1 MVFSTNQTRQLYVVT
16 TEGGLK
22 SSGITATDKAGSIL
36 PKSDNKKSHFY
47 LEYKGVAGLMRSD
60 LVDIKN
66 ILYAKATDA
75 DAMAREL
82 KAYTVTLDT
91 EVNSGNPV
99 AGQDYMLRIAFRQYV
114 GMSDE
119 DQYFKYGIAHAYTG
133 MTASKLYEV
142 LAVSL
147 AKNFSRE
154 LYPLVDI
161 QLIDH
166 TTGAANNNDDKLVPV
181 LVNGQIQKLAALEG
195 GHEYSGIVIG
205 EVEQEWT
212 LGVKPCVPV
221 YFTVFPQTI
230 VVGGDERIWG
240 KVKETKPAGKVENGK
255 IIADLEYFCM
265 GERGDQYRN
274 VGWPHVIPTKYLVN
288 PTNKYNIID
297 IHYAWQGAG
306 ENVQKSEKTLSI
318 AVPKIGANNSISNV
332 LANSI
337 ITAINTATGLSI
349 ALLDTSAS

>member
-22 SSGITATDKAGSIL
+22 SSSIIATDKAGSIL

-47 LEYKGVAGLMRSD
+47 IEYKGVAGLMRSD
-60 LVDIKN
+60 LVDVKN

-91 EVNSGNPV
+91 EVNGGSPV

-119 DQYFKYGIAHAYTG
+119 DQYFKYGIAHAYAG

-154 LYPLVDI
+154 LYPLVNI
-161 QLIDH
+161 SLI
-166 TTGAANNNDDKLVPV
+166 NNSDGQVPV
-181 LVNGQIQKLAALEG
+181 LKNGEIQKYEAATFK
-195 GHEYSGIVIG
+195 GIRID

-230 VVGGDERIWG
+230 VVDGDERIWG
-240 KVKETKPAGKVENGK
+240 KVKETEPSGKVENGK

-318 AVPKIGANNSISNV
+318 AVPKIGATNSVSNV
-332 LANSI
+332 LANNVI
-337 ITAINTATGLSI
+337 KAINTATGLNI

>member
-16 TEGGLK
+16 TDGGLK
-22 SSGITATDKAGSIL
+22 SSSILTTDKAGSIL
-36 PKSDNKKSHFY
+36 PKGDNKKSHFY

-60 LVDIKN
+60 LVDVKN

-119 DQYFKYGIAHAYTG
+119 DQYFKYGIAHAYAG

-154 LYPLVDI
+154 LYPLVNI
-161 QLIDH
+161 SLID
-166 TTGAANNNDDKLVPV
+166 NSDEQVPV
-181 LVNGQIQKLAALEG
+181 LKNGEIQKYEAATFK
-195 GHEYSGIVIG
+195 GIRID

-230 VVGGDERIWG
+230 VVDGDERIWG
-240 KVKETKPAGKVENGK
+240 KVEETEPSGKVENGK

-306 ENVQKSEKTLSI
+306 ENVQKSEKTISI
-318 AVPKIGANNSISNV
+318 AVPKIGATNSVSNA
-332 LANSI
+332 LANNVI
-337 ITAINTATGLSI
+337 NAINTATGLSI

>member
-22 SSGITATDKAGSIL
+22 SSSILTTDKAGSIL
-36 PKSDNKKSHFY
+36 PKGDNKKSHFY

-60 LVDIKN
+60 LVNTDK

-91 EVNSGNPV
+91 SVNGGEPV
-99 AGQDYMLRIAFRQYV
+99 VGQDYMLRIAFRQYV

-119 DQYFKYGIAHAYTG
+119 DQYFKYGIAHAYAG
-133 MTASKLYEV
+133 MTTSQLYEV
-142 LAVSL
+142 LAQSL
-147 AKNFSRE
+147 AGNFVRE
-154 LYPLVDI
+154 LYPLINVS
-161 QLIDH
+161 LIKE
-166 TTGAANNNDDKLVPV
+166 NDDKVPV
-181 LVNGQIQKLAALEG
+181 LKNGEILKYEAG
-195 GHEYSGIVIG
+195 TFKGVFID

-212 LGVKPCVPV
+212 LGVKACVPV
-221 YFTVFPQTI
+221 YFTVYPQTI
-230 VVGGDERIWG
+230 MLDGDERIWG
-240 KVKETKPAGKVENGK
+240 KVEKAESLGKVENGK

-288 PTNKYNIID
+288 ATNKYNVID

-306 ENVQKSEKTLSI
+306 ENIQKSEKTISI
-318 AVPKIGANNSISNV
+318 AVPKIGDTNSVSNV
-332 LANSI
+332 LTNSI
-337 ITAINTATGLSI
+337 ITAINTATGLNI
-349 ALLDTSAS
+349 DLLDTSAS

>member
-16 TEGGLK
+16 TDGGLK
-22 SSGITATDKAGSIL
+22 SSSILTTDKAGSIL
-36 PKSDNKKSHFY
+36 PKGDNKKSHFY

-60 LVDIKN
+60 LVDVKN

-91 EVNSGNPV
+91 EVNGGNPV
-99 AGQDYMLRIAFRQYV
+99 AGQDYMLRIAFRQFV

-119 DQYFKYGIAHAYTG
+119 DQYFKYGIAHAYAG

-154 LYPLVDI
+154 LYPLVNI
-161 QLIDH
+161 SLI
-166 TTGAANNNDDKLVPV
+166 NNSDAQVPV
-181 LVNGQIQKLAALEG
+181 LKNGEIQKYEAATFK
-195 GHEYSGIVIG
+195 GIRID

-230 VVGGDERIWG
+230 VVDGDERIWG
-240 KVKETKPAGKVENGK
+240 KVKETEPSGKVENGK

-318 AVPKIGANNSISNV
+318 AVPKIGATNSVSNV
-332 LANSI
+332 LANNVI
-337 ITAINTATGLSI
+337 NAINTATGLSI

>member
-16 TEGGLK
+16 TDGGLK
-22 SSGITATDKAGSIL
+22 SSSILTTDKAGSIL
-36 PKSDNKKSHFY
+36 PKGDNKKSHFY

-60 LVDIKN
+60 LVDVKN

-75 DAMAREL
+75 DALAREL

-91 EVNSGNPV
+91 EVNGGNPV

-119 DQYFKYGIAHAYTG
+119 DQYFKYGIAHAYAG

-154 LYPLVDI
+154 LYPLVNI
-161 QLIDH
+161 SLI
-166 TTGAANNNDDKLVPV
+166 NNSDGQVPV
-181 LVNGQIQKLAALEG
+181 LKNGEIQKYEAATFK
-195 GHEYSGIVIG
+195 GIRID

-230 VVGGDERIWG
+230 VVDGDERIWG
-240 KVKETKPAGKVENGK
+240 KVKETEPTGKVENGK

-318 AVPKIGANNSISNV
+318 AVPKIGATNSVSNV
-332 LANSI
+332 LANDI
-337 ITAINTATGLSI
+337 ITKINTATGLSI
-349 ALLDTSAS
+349 ALLDVSAS

>member
-16 TEGGLK
+16 TDGGLK
-22 SSGITATDKAGSIL
+22 SSSILTTDKAGSIL
-36 PKSDNKKSHFY
+36 PKGDNKKSHFY

-60 LVDIKN
+60 LVDVKN

-99 AGQDYMLRIAFRQYV
+99 AGQDYMLRIAFRQFV

-119 DQYFKYGIAHAYTG
+119 DQYFKYGIAHAYAG

-154 LYPLVDI
+154 LYPLVNI
-161 QLIDH
+161 SLI
-166 TTGAANNNDDKLVPV
+166 NNSDGQVPV
-181 LVNGQIQKLAALEG
+181 LKNGEIQKYEAATFK
-195 GHEYSGIVIG
+195 GIRID

-230 VVGGDERIWG
+230 VVDGDERIWG
-240 KVKETKPAGKVENGK
+240 KVKETEPSGKVENGK

-318 AVPKIGANNSISNV
+318 AVPKIGATNSVSNV
-332 LANSI
+332 LANNVI
-337 ITAINTATGLSI
+337 NAINTATGLSI
-349 ALLDTSAS
+349 ALLDVSAS

>member
-22 SSGITATDKAGSIL
+22 SSSIIATDKAGSIL

-47 LEYKGVAGLMRSD
+47 LEYKGIAGLMRSD

-119 DQYFKYGIAHAYTG
+119 DQYFKYGIAHAYAG

-154 LYPLVDI
+154 LNPLVNI
-161 QLIDH
+161 SLI
-166 TTGAANNNDDKLVPV
+166 NNSDGQVPV
-181 LVNGQIQKLAALEG
+181 LKNGEIQKYEAATFK
-195 GHEYSGIVIG
+195 GIRID

-230 VVGGDERIWG
+230 VVDGDERIWG
-240 KVKETKPAGKVENGK
+240 KVEETEPSGKVENGK

-318 AVPKIGANNSISNV
+318 AVPKIGATNSVSNV
-332 LANSI
+332 LANNVI
-337 ITAINTATGLSI
+337 NAINTATGLSI
-349 ALLDTSAS
+349 ALLDVSAS

>member
-1 MVFSTNQTRQLYVVT
+1 
-16 TEGGLK
+16 
-22 SSGITATDKAGSIL
+22 
-36 PKSDNKKSHFY
+36 
-47 LEYKGVAGLMRSD
+47 
-60 LVDIKN
+60 
-66 ILYAKATDA
+66 
-75 DAMAREL
+75 
-82 KAYTVTLDT
+82 
-91 EVNSGNPV
+91 
-99 AGQDYMLRIAFRQYV
+99 
-114 GMSDE
+114 
-119 DQYFKYGIAHAYTG
+119 

-161 QLIDH
+161 TLVKD
-166 TTGAANNNDDKLVPV
+166 NNDKVPV
-181 LVNGQIQKLAALEG
+181 LKNGEIQKFATATFK
-195 GHEYSGIVIG
+195 GILIN

-212 LGVKPCVPV
+212 LGVKACVPV

-230 VVGGDERIWG
+230 MVNGDERIWG
-240 KVKETKPAGKVENGK
+240 KVEETASSGKVENGK

-306 ENVQKSEKTLSI
+306 ENVQKSEKTISI
-318 AVPKIGANNSISNV
+318 AVPKIGATNSVSNA
-332 LANSI
+332 LANNVI
-337 ITAINTATGLSI
+337 NAINTATGLSI

>member
-16 TEGGLK
+16 TDGGLK
-22 SSGITATDKAGSIL
+22 SSSIIATDKAGSIL

-75 DAMAREL
+75 NAMAREL

-91 EVNSGNPV
+91 EVNGGNPV

-119 DQYFKYGIAHAYTG
+119 DQYFKYGIAHAYAG

-154 LYPLVDI
+154 LYPLVNI
-161 QLIDH
+161 SLI
-166 TTGAANNNDDKLVPV
+166 NNSDEQVPV
-181 LVNGQIQKLAALEG
+181 LKNGEIQKYEAATFK
-195 GHEYSGIVIG
+195 GIRID

-230 VVGGDERIWG
+230 VVDGDERIWG
-240 KVKETKPAGKVENGK
+240 KVEETEPSGKVENGK

-318 AVPKIGANNSISNV
+318 AVPKIGATNSVSNV
-332 LANSI
+332 LANDI
-337 ITAINTATGLSI
+337 ITKINTATGLSI

>member
-16 TEGGLK
+16 TDGGLK
-22 SSGITATDKAGSIL
+22 TSSIIATDKAGSIL

-60 LVDIKN
+60 LMDINN
-66 ILYAKATDA
+66 ILYVKATDA
-75 DAMAREL
+75 DAMARDL

-91 EVNSGNPV
+91 EVNGGNPV

-119 DQYFKYGIAHAYTG
+119 DQYFKYGIAHAYAG
-133 MTASKLYEV
+133 MTTSQLYEV
-142 LAVSL
+142 LSDSL
-147 AKNFSRE
+147 AKNFIRE
-154 LYPLVDI
+154 LYPLINVS
-161 QLIDH
+161 LIK
-166 TTGAANNNDDKLVPV
+166 NNNEKVPV
-181 LVNGQIQKLAALEG
+181 LKNGEILKYEAG
-195 GHEYSGIVIG
+195 TFKGIFID

-212 LGVKPCVPV
+212 LGVKACVPV
-221 YFTVFPQTI
+221 YFTVYPQTI
-230 VVGGDERIWG
+230 MLDGDERIWG
-240 KVKETKPAGKVENGK
+240 KVEKAESLGKVENGK

-318 AVPKIGANNSISNV
+318 AVPKIGATNSVSNV
-332 LANSI
+332 LANNVI
-337 ITAINTATGLSI
+337 NAINTATGLSI

>member
-22 SSGITATDKAGSIL
+22 SSSIIATDKAGSIL

-60 LVDIKN
+60 LVDVKN

-75 DAMAREL
+75 NAMAREL
-82 KAYTVTLDT
+82 KAYTVTLDS
-91 EVNSGNPV
+91 EVNGGNPV
-99 AGQDYMLRIAFRQYV
+99 TGQDYMLRIAFRQYV

-119 DQYFKYGIAHAYTG
+119 DQYFKYGIAHAYAG

-154 LYPLVDI
+154 LYPLVNI
-161 QLIDH
+161 SLI
-166 TTGAANNNDDKLVPV
+166 NNSDGQVPV
-181 LVNGQIQKLAALEG
+181 LKNGEIQKYEAATFK
-195 GHEYSGIVIG
+195 GIRID

-221 YFTVFPQTI
+221 YFTIFPQTI
-230 VVGGDERIWG
+230 VVNGDERIWG
-240 KVKETKPAGKVENGK
+240 KVEETESTGKVENGK

-318 AVPKIGANNSISNV
+318 AVPKIGANNQASNA

-349 ALLDTSAS
+349 ALLDVSAS

>member
-16 TEGGLK
+16 TVGGLK
-22 SSGITATDKAGSIL
+22 SNSIIATDKAGSIL
-36 PKSDNKKSHFY
+36 PKGDNKKSHFY

-60 LVDIKN
+60 LVDVKN

-119 DQYFKYGIAHAYTG
+119 DQYFKYGIAHAYAG

-142 LAVSL
+142 LATSL

-154 LYPLVDI
+154 LYPLVNI
-161 QLIDH
+161 SLI
-166 TTGAANNNDDKLVPV
+166 NNSDNKQVPV
-181 LVNGQIQKLAALEG
+181 LKNGEIQKYEAATFK
-195 GHEYSGIVIG
+195 GILID

-221 YFTVFPQTI
+221 YFTIFPQTI
-230 VVGGDERIWG
+230 VVDGDEIIWG
-240 KVKETKPAGKVENGK
+240 KVEETKPAGKVENGK

-318 AVPKIGANNSISNV
+318 AVPKIGATNSVSNK
-332 LANSI
+332 LANDI
-337 ITAINTATGLSI
+337 ITKINTATGLSI
-349 ALLDTSAS
+349 ALLDVSAS

>member
-16 TEGGLK
+16 TDGGLK
-22 SSGITATDKAGSIL
+22 SSSILTTDKAGSIL
-36 PKSDNKKSHFY
+36 PKGDNKKSHFY

-60 LVDIKN
+60 LVDVKN

-91 EVNSGNPV
+91 EVNGGNPV
-99 AGQDYMLRIAFRQYV
+99 AGQDYMLRIAFRQFV

-119 DQYFKYGIAHAYTG
+119 DQYFKYGIAHAYAG

-154 LYPLVDI
+154 LYPLVNI
-161 QLIDH
+161 SLI
-166 TTGAANNNDDKLVPV
+166 NNSDAHVPV
-181 LVNGQIQKLAALEG
+181 LKNGEIQKYEAATFK
-195 GHEYSGIVIG
+195 GIRID

-230 VVGGDERIWG
+230 VVDGDERIWG
-240 KVKETKPAGKVENGK
+240 KVEETEPSGKVENGK

-288 PTNKYNIID
+288 PTDKYNIID

-318 AVPKIGANNSISNV
+318 AVPKIGATNSVSNK
-332 LANSI
+332 LANDI
-337 ITAINTATGLSI
+337 ITKINTATGLSI
-349 ALLDTSAS
+349 ALLDVSAS

>member
-16 TEGGLK
+16 TDGGLK
-22 SSGITATDKAGSIL
+22 TSSIIATDKAGSIL

-60 LVDIKN
+60 LMDINN
-66 ILYAKATDA
+66 ILYVKATDA
-75 DAMAREL
+75 DAMARDL

-91 EVNSGNPV
+91 EVNGGNPV
-99 AGQDYMLRIAFRQYV
+99 AGQDYMLRIAFRQFV

-119 DQYFKYGIAHAYTG
+119 DQYFKYGIAHAYAG
-133 MTASKLYEV
+133 MTASKLYAV

-161 QLIDH
+161 TLVKD
-166 TTGAANNNDDKLVPV
+166 NNSPVPV
-181 LVNGQIQKLAALEG
+181 LKNGEIQKFETATFK
-195 GHEYSGIVIG
+195 GILIN

-212 LGVKPCVPV
+212 LGVKACVPV

-230 VVGGDERIWG
+230 MVDGDERIWG
-240 KVKETKPAGKVENGK
+240 KVEETASSGKVENGK

-306 ENVQKSEKTLSI
+306 ENVQKSEKTISI
-318 AVPKIGANNSISNV
+318 AVPKIGATNSVSNV

>member
-1 MVFSTNQTRQLYVVT
+1 
-16 TEGGLK
+16 
-22 SSGITATDKAGSIL
+22 
-36 PKSDNKKSHFY
+36 
-47 LEYKGVAGLMRSD
+47 
-60 LVDIKN
+60 
-66 ILYAKATDA
+66 
-75 DAMAREL
+75 
-82 KAYTVTLDT
+82 
-91 EVNSGNPV
+91 
-99 AGQDYMLRIAFRQYV
+99 
-114 GMSDE
+114 MSDE
-119 DQYFKYGIAHAYTG
+119 DQYFKYGIAHAYAG

-154 LYPLVDI
+154 LYPLVNI
-161 QLIDH
+161 SLI
-166 TTGAANNNDDKLVPV
+166 NNSDAQVPV
-181 LVNGQIQKLAALEG
+181 LKNGEIQKYEAATFK
-195 GHEYSGIVIG
+195 GILID

-230 VVGGDERIWG
+230 VVDGDERIWG
-240 KVKETKPAGKVENGK
+240 KVEETEPTGKVENGK

-318 AVPKIGANNSISNV
+318 AVPKIGATNSVSNV
-332 LANSI
+332 LANNVI
-337 ITAINTATGLSI
+337 KAINTATGLNI
-349 ALLDTSAS
+349 DLLDTSAS

>member
-22 SSGITATDKAGSIL
+22 SSSIIATDKAGSIL

-60 LVDIKN
+60 LVDVKN

-82 KAYTVTLDT
+82 KAYTITLDT
-91 EVNSGNPV
+91 EVNGGNPV

-119 DQYFKYGIAHAYTG
+119 DQYFKYGIAHAYAG

-154 LYPLVDI
+154 LYPLVNI
-161 QLIDH
+161 SLI
-166 TTGAANNNDDKLVPV
+166 NNSDGQVPV
-181 LVNGQIQKLAALEG
+181 LKNGEIQKYEAATFK
-195 GHEYSGIVIG
+195 GIRID

-230 VVGGDERIWG
+230 VVDGDERIWG
-240 KVKETKPAGKVENGK
+240 KVEETEPSGKVENGK

-318 AVPKIGANNSISNV
+318 AVPKIGATNSVSNV
-332 LANSI
+332 LANDI
-337 ITAINTATGLSI
+337 ITKINTATGLSI

>member
-22 SSGITATDKAGSIL
+22 SSSIIATDKAGSIL

-47 LEYKGVAGLMRSD
+47 LEYKGIAGLMRSD

-75 DAMAREL
+75 NAMAREL

-91 EVNSGNPV
+91 EVNGGNPV

-119 DQYFKYGIAHAYTG
+119 DQYFKYGIAHAYAG

-154 LYPLVDI
+154 LYPLVNI
-161 QLIDH
+161 SLI
-166 TTGAANNNDDKLVPV
+166 NNSDEQVPV
-181 LVNGQIQKLAALEG
+181 LKNGEIQKYEAATFK
-195 GHEYSGIVIG
+195 GIRID

-230 VVGGDERIWG
+230 VVDGDERIWG
-240 KVKETKPAGKVENGK
+240 KVKETKPSGKVENGK

-318 AVPKIGANNSISNV
+318 AVPKIGATNSVSNK
-332 LANSI
+332 LANDI
-337 ITAINTATGLSI
+337 ITKINTATGLSI
-349 ALLDTSAS
+349 ALLDVSAS

>member
-16 TEGGLK
+16 TDGGLK
-22 SSGITATDKAGSIL
+22 SSSILTTDKAGSIL
-36 PKSDNKKSHFY
+36 PKGDNKKSHFY

-91 EVNSGNPV
+91 EVNGGNPV
-99 AGQDYMLRIAFRQYV
+99 AGQDYMLRIAFRQFV

-119 DQYFKYGIAHAYTG
+119 DQYFKYGIAHAYAG

-154 LYPLVDI
+154 LYPLVNI
-161 QLIDH
+161 SLI
-166 TTGAANNNDDKLVPV
+166 NNSDAQVPV
-181 LVNGQIQKLAALEG
+181 LKNGEIQKFETATFK
-195 GHEYSGIVIG
+195 GIRID

-230 VVGGDERIWG
+230 VVDGDERIWG
-240 KVKETKPAGKVENGK
+240 KV
-255 IIADLEYFCM
+255 
-265 GERGDQYRN
+265 
-274 VGWPHVIPTKYLVN
+274 
-288 PTNKYNIID
+288 
-297 IHYAWQGAG
+297 
-306 ENVQKSEKTLSI
+306 
-318 AVPKIGANNSISNV
+318 
-332 LANSI
+332 
-337 ITAINTATGLSI
+337 
-349 ALLDTSAS
+349 

>member
-16 TEGGLK
+16 TDGGLK
-22 SSGITATDKAGSIL
+22 SSSILTTDKAGSIL
-36 PKSDNKKSHFY
+36 PKGDNKKSHFY

-75 DAMAREL
+75 NAMAREL

-99 AGQDYMLRIAFRQYV
+99 AGQDYMLRIAFRQFV

-119 DQYFKYGIAHAYTG
+119 DQYFKYGIAHAYAG

-154 LYPLVDI
+154 LYPLVNI
-161 QLIDH
+161 SLIDNSD
-166 TTGAANNNDDKLVPV
+166 AQVPV
-181 LVNGQIQKLAALEG
+181 LKNGEIQKYEAATFK
-195 GHEYSGIVIG
+195 GIRID

-230 VVGGDERIWG
+230 VVDGDERIWG
-240 KVKETKPAGKVENGK
+240 KVKETEPAGKVENGK

-318 AVPKIGANNSISNV
+318 AVPKIGATNSVSNV
-332 LANSI
+332 LANNVI
-337 ITAINTATGLSI
+337 NAINTATGLSI
-349 ALLDTSAS
+349 ALLDTRAS

>member
-22 SSGITATDKAGSIL
+22 SSSIIATDKAGSIL

-60 LVDIKN
+60 LVDVKN

-91 EVNSGNPV
+91 EVNGGSPV

-119 DQYFKYGIAHAYTG
+119 DQYFKYGIAHAYAG

-154 LYPLVDI
+154 LYPLVNI
-161 QLIDH
+161 SLI
-166 TTGAANNNDDKLVPV
+166 NNSDAQVPV
-181 LVNGQIQKLAALEG
+181 LKNGEIQKYEAATFK
-195 GHEYSGIVIG
+195 GIRID

-230 VVGGDERIWG
+230 VVDGDERIWG
-240 KVKETKPAGKVENGK
+240 KVKETEPAGKVENGK

-318 AVPKIGANNSISNV
+318 AVPKIGATNSVSNV
-332 LANSI
+332 LANDI
-337 ITAINTATGLSI
+337 ITKINTATGLSI
-349 ALLDTSAS
+349 ALLDVSAS

>member
-22 SSGITATDKAGSIL
+22 SSSIIATDKAGSIL

-91 EVNSGNPV
+91 AVNSGNPV

-161 QLIDH
+161 TLVKD
-166 TTGAANNNDDKLVPV
+166 NNDKVPV
-181 LVNGQIQKLAALEG
+181 LKNGEIQKYEAATFK
-195 GHEYSGIVIG
+195 GIRID

-240 KVKETKPAGKVENGK
+240 KVEETTPSGKVENGK

-306 ENVQKSEKTLSI
+306 ENVQKSEKTISI
-318 AVPKIGANNSISNV
+318 AVPKIGATNSVSNV
-332 LANSI
+332 LTNNVI
-337 ITAINTATGLSI
+337 KAINTATGLSI

>member
-22 SSGITATDKAGSIL
+22 SSSIIATDKAGSIL

-75 DAMAREL
+75 NAMAREL

-91 EVNSGNPV
+91 EVNGGNPV

-119 DQYFKYGIAHAYTG
+119 DQYFKYGIAHAYAG

-154 LYPLVDI
+154 LYPLVNI
-161 QLIDH
+161 SLID
-166 TTGAANNNDDKLVPV
+166 NSDEQVPV
-181 LVNGQIQKLAALEG
+181 LKNGEIQKYETATFK
-195 GHEYSGIVIG
+195 GILID

-221 YFTVFPQTI
+221 YFTIFPQTI
-230 VVGGDERIWG
+230 VVDGDERIWG
-240 KVKETKPAGKVENGK
+240 KVKETKPSGKVENGK

-318 AVPKIGANNSISNV
+318 AVPKIGANNQASNA

-349 ALLDTSAS
+349 ALLDVSAS

>member
-22 SSGITATDKAGSIL
+22 SNSIIATDKAGSIL
-36 PKSDNKKSHFY
+36 PKGDNKKSHFY

-60 LVDIKN
+60 LVDVKN

-75 DAMAREL
+75 NAMAREL

-119 DQYFKYGIAHAYTG
+119 DQYFKYGIAHAYAG

-142 LAVSL
+142 LATSL

-154 LYPLVDI
+154 LYPLVNI
-161 QLIDH
+161 SLI
-166 TTGAANNNDDKLVPV
+166 NNSDNKQVPV
-181 LVNGQIQKLAALEG
+181 LKNGEIQKYEAATFK
-195 GHEYSGIVIG
+195 GILID

-221 YFTVFPQTI
+221 YFTIFPQTI
-230 VVGGDERIWG
+230 VVNGDERIWG
-240 KVKETKPAGKVENGK
+240 KVEETEPSGKVENGK

-318 AVPKIGANNSISNV
+318 AVPKIGATNSVSNK
-332 LANSI
+332 LANDI
-337 ITAINTATGLSI
+337 ITKINTATGLSI
-349 ALLDTSAS
+349 ALLDVSAS

>member
-16 TEGGLK
+16 TDGGLK
-22 SSGITATDKAGSIL
+22 TSSIIATDKAGSIL

-60 LVDIKN
+60 LVDVKN

-91 EVNSGNPV
+91 EVNGGNPV

-119 DQYFKYGIAHAYTG
+119 DQYFKYGIAHAYAG

-154 LYPLVDI
+154 LYPLVNI
-161 QLIDH
+161 SLI
-166 TTGAANNNDDKLVPV
+166 NNSDGQVPV
-181 LVNGQIQKLAALEG
+181 LKNGEIQKYEAATFK
-195 GHEYSGIVIG
+195 GIRID

-230 VVGGDERIWG
+230 VVDGDERIWG
-240 KVKETKPAGKVENGK
+240 KVKETEPSGKVENGK

-318 AVPKIGANNSISNV
+318 AVPKIGATNSVSNV

>member
-22 SSGITATDKAGSIL
+22 SSSIIATDKAGSIL

-75 DAMAREL
+75 NAMAREL

-91 EVNSGNPV
+91 EVNGGSPV

-119 DQYFKYGIAHAYTG
+119 DQYFKYGIAHAYAG

-154 LYPLVDI
+154 LYPLVNI
-161 QLIDH
+161 SLI
-166 TTGAANNNDDKLVPV
+166 NNSDEQVPV
-181 LVNGQIQKLAALEG
+181 LKNGEIQKYEAATFK
-195 GHEYSGIVIG
+195 GIRID
-205 EVEQEWT
+205 EVEQEWN

-230 VVGGDERIWG
+230 VVDGDERIWG
-240 KVKETKPAGKVENGK
+240 KVKETKPSGKVENGK

-318 AVPKIGANNSISNV
+318 AVPKIGATNSVSNV
-332 LANSI
+332 LANNVI
-337 ITAINTATGLSI
+337 NAINTATGLSI
-349 ALLDTSAS
+349 ALLDVSAS

>member
-22 SSGITATDKAGSIL
+22 SSSIIATDKAGSIL

-75 DAMAREL
+75 NAMAREL

-91 EVNSGNPV
+91 EVNGGNPV

-119 DQYFKYGIAHAYTG
+119 DQYFKYGIAHAYAG

-154 LYPLVDI
+154 LYPLVNI
-161 QLIDH
+161 SLI
-166 TTGAANNNDDKLVPV
+166 NNSDGQVPV
-181 LVNGQIQKLAALEG
+181 LKNGEIQKYEAATFK
-195 GHEYSGIVIG
+195 GIRID

-230 VVGGDERIWG
+230 VVDGDERIWG
-240 KVKETKPAGKVENGK
+240 KVEETEPSGKVENGK

-318 AVPKIGANNSISNV
+318 AVPKIGATNSVSNV
-332 LANSI
+332 LANNVI
-337 ITAINTATGLSI
+337 NAINTATGLSI
-349 ALLDTSAS
+349 ALLDVSAS

>member
-16 TEGGLK
+16 TDGGLK
-22 SSGITATDKAGSIL
+22 SSSILTTDKAGSIL
-36 PKSDNKKSHFY
+36 PKGDNKKSHFY

-60 LVDIKN
+60 LVDVKN

-91 EVNSGNPV
+91 EVNGGSPV

-119 DQYFKYGIAHAYTG
+119 DQYFKYGIAHAYAG

-161 QLIDH
+161 TLVKD
-166 TTGAANNNDDKLVPV
+166 NNDKVPV
-181 LVNGQIQKLAALEG
+181 LKNGEIQKFETATLK
-195 GHEYSGIVIG
+195 GILIN

-212 LGVKPCVPV
+212 LGVKACVPV

-230 VVGGDERIWG
+230 IVDGDERIWG
-240 KVKETKPAGKVENGK
+240 KVEETASSGKVENGK

-306 ENVQKSEKTLSI
+306 ENVQKSEKTISI
-318 AVPKIGANNSISNV
+318 AVPKIGATNSVSNV

>member
-22 SSGITATDKAGSIL
+22 SSSIIATDKAGSIL

-60 LVDIKN
+60 LVDVKN

-91 EVNSGNPV
+91 EVNGGSPV

-119 DQYFKYGIAHAYTG
+119 DQYFKYGIAHAYAG

-154 LYPLVDI
+154 LYPLVNI
-161 QLIDH
+161 SLI
-166 TTGAANNNDDKLVPV
+166 NNSDAQVPV
-181 LVNGQIQKLAALEG
+181 LKNGEIQKYEAATFK
-195 GHEYSGIVIG
+195 GIRID

-230 VVGGDERIWG
+230 VVDGDERIWG
-240 KVKETKPAGKVENGK
+240 KVKETEPAGKVENGK

-318 AVPKIGANNSISNV
+318 AVPKIGATNSVSNV
-332 LANSI
+332 LANDI
-337 ITAINTATGLSI
+337 ITKINTATGLSI

>member
-22 SSGITATDKAGSIL
+22 SSSIIATDKAGSIL

-82 KAYTVTLDT
+82 KAYTITLDT
-91 EVNSGNPV
+91 EVNGGNPV

-119 DQYFKYGIAHAYTG
+119 DQYFKYGIAHAYAG

-154 LYPLVDI
+154 LYPLVNI
-161 QLIDH
+161 SLI
-166 TTGAANNNDDKLVPV
+166 NNSDGQVPV
-181 LVNGQIQKLAALEG
+181 LKNGEIQKYEAATFK
-195 GHEYSGIVIG
+195 GIRID

-230 VVGGDERIWG
+230 VVDGDERIWG
-240 KVKETKPAGKVENGK
+240 KVEETEPSGKVENGK

-318 AVPKIGANNSISNV
+318 AVPKIGATNSVSNV
-332 LANSI
+332 LANNVI
-337 ITAINTATGLSI
+337 NAINTATGLSI
-349 ALLDTSAS
+349 ALLDVSAS

>member
-16 TEGGLK
+16 TDGGLK
-22 SSGITATDKAGSIL
+22 SSSILTTDKAGSIL
-36 PKSDNKKSHFY
+36 PKGDNKKSHFY

-60 LVDIKN
+60 LVDVKN

-91 EVNSGNPV
+91 EVNGGNPV

-119 DQYFKYGIAHAYTG
+119 DQYFKYGIAHAYAG

-154 LYPLVDI
+154 LYPLVNI
-161 QLIDH
+161 SLI
-166 TTGAANNNDDKLVPV
+166 NNSDAQVPV
-181 LVNGQIQKLAALEG
+181 LKNGEIQKYEAATFK
-195 GHEYSGIVIG
+195 GIRID

-230 VVGGDERIWG
+230 VVDGDERIWG
-240 KVKETKPAGKVENGK
+240 KVKETEPSGKVENCK

-318 AVPKIGANNSISNV
+318 AVPKIGATNSVSNV
-332 LANSI
+332 LANNVI
-337 ITAINTATGLSI
+337 NAINTATGLSI

>member
-22 SSGITATDKAGSIL
+22 SSSIIATDKAGSIL

-47 LEYKGVAGLMRSD
+47 LEYKGIAGLMRSD
-60 LVDIKN
+60 LVDVKN

-91 EVNSGNPV
+91 EVNGGSPV

-119 DQYFKYGIAHAYTG
+119 DQYFKYGIAHAYAG

-154 LYPLVDI
+154 LYPLVNI
-161 QLIDH
+161 SLI
-166 TTGAANNNDDKLVPV
+166 NNSDAQVPV
-181 LVNGQIQKLAALEG
+181 LKNGEIQKYETATFK
-195 GHEYSGIVIG
+195 GIRID

-230 VVGGDERIWG
+230 VVDGDERIWG
-240 KVKETKPAGKVENGK
+240 KVEETEPSGKVENGK

-318 AVPKIGANNSISNV
+318 AVPKIGATNSVSNV
-332 LANSI
+332 LANDI
-337 ITAINTATGLSI
+337 ITKINTATGLSI

>member
-22 SSGITATDKAGSIL
+22 SSSIIATDKAGSIL

-47 LEYKGVAGLMRSD
+47 LEYKGIAGLMRSD

-75 DAMAREL
+75 NAMAREL

-91 EVNSGNPV
+91 EVNGGSPV

-119 DQYFKYGIAHAYTG
+119 DQYFKYGIAHAYAG

-154 LYPLVDI
+154 LYPLVNI
-161 QLIDH
+161 SLI
-166 TTGAANNNDDKLVPV
+166 NNSDGQVPV
-181 LVNGQIQKLAALEG
+181 LKNGEIQKYEAATFK
-195 GHEYSGIVIG
+195 GIRID

-230 VVGGDERIWG
+230 VVDGDERIWG
-240 KVKETKPAGKVENGK
+240 KVEETEPSGKVENGK

-318 AVPKIGANNSISNV
+318 AVPKIGATNSVSNV
-332 LANSI
+332 LANDI
-337 ITAINTATGLSI
+337 ITKINTATGLSI